1 MKKYLS
7 AFVCGFGAGVLH
19 IVPVAKSFTC
29 CLIMPLAAY
38 LSIVLDRKSS
48 GETGRMDMKRGVIL
62 GLLTGIYAAA
72 FGTSLDVLITFVTKN
87 NEIVAAYPQL
97 QKLINDF
104 PITEAL
110 KREVLTMLSTLLDE
124 IKTSG
129 FSLIYTLSILF
140 SNFIIDPIFGTIG
153 GIIGVQVVNS
163 RAAKEE

>member
-7 AFVCGFGAGVLH
+7 SFVAGFGAGVLH

-38 LSIVLDRKSS
+38 LSIVLDRKST

-62 GLLTGIYAAA
+62 GLLTGIYAAS
-72 FGTSLDVLITFVTKN
+72 FGTSLDILITFITKN

-110 KREVLTMLSTLLDE
+110 KQEVLMMLSSLLDQ
-124 IKTSG
+124 IKNSG
-129 FSLIYTLSILF
+129 FSLIYTLTILF
-140 SNFIIDPIFGTIG
+140 SNFIIDPIFGMIG
-153 GIIGVQVVNS
+153 GMIGVQIVNS
-163 RAAKEE
+163 KISKE